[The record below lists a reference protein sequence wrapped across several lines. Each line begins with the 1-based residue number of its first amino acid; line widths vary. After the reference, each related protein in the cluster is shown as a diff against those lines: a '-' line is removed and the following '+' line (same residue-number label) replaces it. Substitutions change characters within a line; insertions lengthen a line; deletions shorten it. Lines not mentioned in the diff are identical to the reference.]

1 MIKHPARLIGVDP
14 RLVAIVEAV
23 SARRPVTVIEGLRTP
38 TRQAELYAIGRT
50 KPGKPVTWTMKS
62 KHIDGLA
69 VDIGPHPLDWNDV
82 RGFGLLAQDMIA
94 EAARQNVRIRWG
106 GDWDQDGRSME
117 RGESD
122 LVHWEIAE

>member
-1 MIKHPARLIGVDP
+1 MERGTPAGNGLKHAPA
-14 RLVAIVEAV
+14 
-23 SARRPVTVIEGLRTP
+23 
-38 TRQAELYAIGRT
+38 
-50 KPGKPVTWTMKS
+50 
-62 KHIDGLA
+62 GLA

-94 EAARQNVRIRWG
+94 EAARQSVRIRWG

-122 LVHWEIAE
+122 LVHWELVNE